1 MEHQNHDKVFFVN
14 FSVVLGILAG
24 IALVIAGVAALV
36 SPDKEG
42 ADPEQLAVLSDR
54 IKPVTQVVTDP
65 AALLK
70 VTAKPARAP
79 LAAEQV
85 LAQVCTACHGAGVLG
100 APKVGDKAAW
110 SARAATKGG
119 VDGLT
124 KSAIAGI
131 NSMPARGGDP
141 DLSDDEIHA
150 AVALM
155 LKDSG
160 V

>member
-36 SPDKEG
+36 TPDKEG

-85 LAQVCTACHGAGVLG
+85 LAQVSRTPRHQ
-100 APKVGDKAAW
+100 PRD
-110 SARAATKGG
+110 R
-119 VDGLT
+119 DYE
-124 KSAIAGI
+124 
-131 NSMPARGGDP
+131 R
-141 DLSDDEIHA
+141 
-150 AVALM
+150 
-155 LKDSG
+155 
-160 V
+160 